1 MRRRRLTGLVA
12 SAAVLLGACG
22 SEGAPP
28 IERSAAPTTT
38 TADTTTTTTTTA
50 PVVTTTTTT
59 AAPAPEGDVVGT
71 SAYTAPRPAKSAEE
85 LAARIAT
92 VEALVR
98 DPATTGH
105 ALFAAS
111 FEQQV
116 LYRQLARRPEWEPAV
131 IGAIPEPYRHAAWA
145 NAAARREFRS
155 MHSTL
160 GDSLPAWR
168 IVEPP
173 PAEEL
178 LAHYQ
183 AAQAE
188 FGVPWEIL
196 AAVNLVE
203 TGMGRIRG
211 VSVAG
216 AQGPMQFMPATWA
229 AYGAGGDVNDPGDA
243 IRGAARYLA
252 ANGGGSG
259 DIDNALWN
267 YNHSWKYVAG
277 VKHYASVM
285 KQDPSTFRGFH
296 QWQIV
301 YLSTMGDV
309 WLPTGFETHQRVPV
323 ADHLVRNPWAHLGT
337 ATR

>member
-1 MRRRRLTGLVA
+1 MA

-22 SEGAPP
+22 TEGAPP
-28 IERSAAPTTT
+28 TERSAPPSTAAETTT
-38 TADTTTTTTTTA
+38 TSTTTTSAPEPTTTTTA
-50 PVVTTTTTT
+50 P
-59 AAPAPEGDVVGT
+59 PAPVGEVVGT
-71 SAYTAPRPAKSAEE
+71 SAYTPPSPAASPAE
-85 LAARIAT
+85 LASRIAT

-105 ALFAAS
+105 ALFAAA
-111 FEQQV
+111 FEQQL
-116 LYRQLARRPEWEPAV
+116 LYRQLARQPEWEAAV
-131 IGAIPEPYRHAAWA
+131 IAALPEGYRHAAWA

-155 MHSTL
+155 MHSKL

-168 IVEPP
+168 IVDPV

-229 AYGAGGDVNDPGDA
+229 AFGAGGDINDPRDA
-243 IRGAARYLA
+243 ILGAARYLA
-252 ANGGGSG
+252 HNGGGRG

-277 VKHYASVM
+277 VKLYASVM
-285 KQDPSTFRGFH
+285 QQDPRTFFGFH

-309 WLPTGFETHQRVPV
+309 WLPTGFETHERVPV

-337 ATR
+337 ATS